1 MSFRET
7 LQKPWAGAVV
17 ILVILG
23 AAAGLYLKNRGG
35 SGSETPERLAQKI
48 TIKDSVTGDEW
59 QMGRGKLISALRGAS
74 ANGPLDPKN
83 GVINPKTGKA
93 TGFPVDRK
101 EWDDLIAS
109 LNAERE
115 AYNKSKGISK
125 PGS

>member
-1 MSFRET
+1 MSIRET

-17 ILVILG
+17 IVVILG
-23 AAAGLYLKNRGG
+23 LAAGLYLRNRGG
-35 SGSETPERLAQKI
+35 AGAETPERLAQQI
-48 TIKDSVTGDEW
+48 TIKDSVTGEEW
-59 QMGRGKLISALRGAS
+59 QMARGRLISALRGAS
-74 ANGPLDPKN
+74 ANGVLDPKN

-101 EWDDLIAS
+101 EWDDLISS

-115 AYNKSKGISK
+115 AYNKSRGISK